1 MFTRLFSALCTAA
14 TLGVS
19 LANEPVMVPTIEGD
33 WWQVAG
39 QPDLGPLNSP
49 RQQPVDFAIWQARDG
64 TWQLWSCIRYTSDPK
79 NTRVLFRWEGRELT
93 QRDWT
98 PMGIAQKADPSVG
111 EFEGRI
117 GAPHV
122 IEEDG
127 RYVMF
132 YHSAGFHAQVSD
144 DGKHFTRQLAPD
156 GSARIFGPDSGT
168 YGRDIMLTRIQDKW
182 HGYYGG
188 STPDPTG
195 KHYAAVFVKVA
206 ETGSLFGAWSREF
219 IVNSEGQ
226 AGSGG
231 YNAECPQVIFRHGWY
246 YLFRTEVYG
255 ANNRTH
261 IYRSKSPYKFGID
274 SDAYHVG
281 TLPIAA
287 PEIFEYEGHDYVA
300 ALNPGLDGIR
310 VARLG
315 WVEATPDANK
325 PTAATATES
334 ASRPMKPSL
343 APETLLLATNPEL
356 PAELGSPNAE
366 IAEHTLFADAHGTW
380 HLWASIRNTARG
392 DMLGHWESKDFF
404 SDSAWRW
411 TGEIAG
417 NDGSAAAG
425 ERTSFRSPIVAQHD
439 GRWWRLHSE
448 PAGGNDTTDRRIVAS
463 VSADGR
469 AWSPYR
475 NADGQSQVF
484 AGPGA
489 ARDPFL
495 VRFGDTWH
503 CYYTGHYGGD
513 EKNSAVYVRTSLD
526 LLEWSAPK
534 IAHEDYEPAGGRR
547 ADTHE
552 SPIVVHRAGWY
563 YLFRTAAGDG
573 TYVYRSRDPL
583 DFGRGY
589 MINKFI
595 AKLPLTSPELVV
607 GPDGRDY
614 VTSSRDE
621 TGARIRMYRL
631 IWENSE
637 AAQ

>member
-1 MFTRLFSALCTAA
+1 MRIRSLFSF
-14 TLGVS
+14 S
-19 LANEPVMVPTIEGD
+19 LAMASFLHAEPVMVPTIDGE
-33 WWQVAG
+33 WWQIAS

-64 TWQLWSCIRYTSDPK
+64 TWQAWSCIRYTADPK

-93 QRDWT
+93 QTNWT

-122 IEEDG
+122 VEDGG

-144 DGKHFTRQLAPD
+144 DGKHFTRQLGLD
-156 GSARIFGPDSGT
+156 GSARIFGPHPAT
-168 YGRDIMLTRIQDKW
+168 YGRDIMLTKINDRW

-188 STPDPTG
+188 SRPAPDG
-195 KHYAAVFVKVA
+195 KHYAAIFVKIA
-206 ETGSLFGAWSREF
+206 KTDSLFGEWGEEF

-231 YNAECPQVIFRHGWY
+231 YNAECPHVIFRHGWY

-287 PEIFEYEGHDYVA
+287 PEIFSYQGQDYVA
-300 ALNPGLDGIR
+300 ALNPSLDGIR
-310 VARLG
+310 LARLG
-315 WVEATPDANK
+315 WAEAAPTTRPDASSR
-325 PTAATATES
+325 TAADTAQ
-334 ASRPMKPSL
+334 ALKPVL
-343 APETLLLATNPEL
+343 APETLILATP
-356 PAELGSPNAE
+356 PASGSSGAGRIEPRD
-366 IAEHTLFADAHGTW
+366 HTIFQDVHGRW
-380 HLWASIRNTARG
+380 QLWATLVGADGRQSLGRWETA
-392 DMLGHWESKDFF
+392 DFF
-404 SDSAWRW
+404 TDSAWPW
-411 TGEIAG
+411 TGEIKR
-417 NDGSAAAG
+417 DEAANLH
-425 ERTSFRSPIVAQHD
+425 SPVVGQHD
-439 GRWWRLHSE
+439 GRWWMLYAKSADD
-448 PAGGNDTTDRRIVAS
+448 PAGPGENEFHVLVSVDGKTWTDHRH
-463 VSADGR
+463 ADGSTR
-469 AWSPYR
+469 
-475 NADGQSQVF
+475 VF

-489 ARDPFL
+489 ARTPSL

-503 CYYTGHYGGD
+503 CYYTGNYDGD
-513 EKNSAVYVRTSLD
+513 KTNAAVYVRTSLD
-526 LLEWSAPK
+526 LLKWSEPK

-547 ADTHE
+547 ANTHE
-552 SPIVVHRAGWY
+552 SPVVIERHGWY
-563 YLFRTAAGDG
+563 YLFRTAEGDT

-589 MINKFI
+589 MVNKAI
-595 AKLPLTSPELVV
+595 AKLPLVAPEIVV

-614 VTSSRDE
+614 ITSIRDE
-621 TGARIRMYRL
+621 TGYRIRMYRL
-631 IWENSE
+631 MWEKDDP
-637 AAQ
+637 AL